1 MRLIHLTLT
10 GIRCSVVFVFDPMQG
25 NRMSI
30 FKIVLCLL
38 LIAPHLAWAEVRTLS
53 CSVDVLL
60 SKLEIEINDDSRVIT
75 VRGREEHVYNMTTT
89 NPEYVRGVAL
99 SEVSGNS
106 LEHHVVVDM
115 QSNRFQIYRQ
125 NVYIEGEVTTDLL
138 SGMCG
143 E

>member
-1 MRLIHLTLT
+1 MSTFKTVLFLLFITTHLV
-10 GIRCSVVFVFDPMQG
+10 R
-25 NRMSI
+25 
-30 FKIVLCLL
+30 
-38 LIAPHLAWAEVRTLS
+38 AEVNTLS

-75 VRGREEHVYNMTTT
+75 VRGREEHGYDMTTT

-125 NVYIEGEVTTDLL
+125 NVYLEGEVTTDLL

>member
-1 MRLIHLTLT
+1 MRLIHLMLT
-10 GIRCSVVFVFDPMQG
+10 GIRCSAVFVLHLMQG

-30 FKIVLCLL
+30 FKTVLFLL
-38 LIAPHLAWAEVRTLS
+38 CITPHLVRAEVSTLS

-75 VRGREEHVYNMTTT
+75 VRGREEHVYDMTTT
-89 NPEYVRGVAL
+89 NPEYIRGVAL